1 LPSLK
6 DLYTGGDRPF
16 GFETRLA
23 PSEKSWIKS
32 HCARSRHGA
41 SALPAKDTR
50 SGARVREGAAESL
63 VPGQLTV
70 PVYTAYNCEMDK
82 SSSPLQPLY
91 LKVKRHILDNIGS
104 GKWATSA
111 RVPSENDIVKS
122 FGVSRMTANRALR
135 ELRDEGVLVRIAGVG
150 SFVADRHARA
160 HPLEIRSIADE
171 IRERGHVH
179 RAETVSLERIRAV
192 AELAEDF
199 GVAPRSE
206 LYCSVIVHF
215 ENDRPVQLED
225 RYVLPKLAPDYLKVD
240 FALTTPHD
248 YLTKVAPLQEAEHL
262 LRAVMPD
269 ERTRKLLAMKRDEPC
284 LLMIRRTWTAGQIAS
299 VARLYYPG
307 SRYEM
312 SGRFRP

>member
-1 LPSLK
+1 MS
-6 DLYTGGDRPF
+6 RP
-16 GFETRLA
+16 A
-23 PSEKSWIKS
+23 VS
-32 HCARSRHGA
+32 
-41 SALPAKDTR
+41 
-50 SGARVREGAAESL
+50 
-63 VPGQLTV
+63 
-70 PVYTAYNCEMDK
+70 
-82 SSSPLQPLY
+82 LQPLY
-91 LKVKRHILDNIGS
+91 LQVKRHILDNIGS
-104 GKWATSA
+104 GKWGTSM

-135 ELRDEGVLVRIAGVG
+135 ELRDEGVLVRVAGVG
-150 SFVADRHARA
+150 SFVADQHAHA
-160 HPLEIRSIADE
+160 HPLEIRGIADE
-171 IRERGHVH
+171 IRRRGHAH
-179 RAETVSLERIRAV
+179 RAEIVSLERIHAA

-199 GVAPRSE
+199 GIAPRSE

-215 ENDRPVQLED
+215 EDECPIQLED

-240 FALTTPHD
+240 FSLTTPYD
-248 YLTKVAPLQEAEHL
+248 YLIKVAPLQEAEHL

-269 ERTRKLLAMKRDEPC
+269 ERTRKLLAMQDNEPC

>member
-1 LPSLK
+1 
-6 DLYTGGDRPF
+6 
-16 GFETRLA
+16 
-23 PSEKSWIKS
+23 
-32 HCARSRHGA
+32 
-41 SALPAKDTR
+41 
-50 SGARVREGAAESL
+50 
-63 VPGQLTV
+63 
-70 PVYTAYNCEMDK
+70 MDK
-82 SSSPLQPLY
+82 SPPALQPLY
-91 LKVKRHILDNIGS
+91 LKVKRHILENIGS
-104 GKWATSA
+104 GRWTASS
-111 RVPSENDIVKS
+111 RVPSENELVKS
-122 FGVSRMTANRALR
+122 FGVSRMTANRALK
-135 ELRDEGVLVRIAGVG
+135 ELSDEGILVRIAGVG

-179 RAETVSLERIRAV
+179 RAETVSLGRIRAT
-192 AELAEDF
+192 AGLAEDF
-199 GVAPRSE
+199 GIAPRSE
-206 LYCSVIVHF
+206 LFCSVIVHF

-225 RYVLPKLAPDYLKVD
+225 RYVSPKLAPDYLKID
-240 FALTTPHD
+240 FNRTTPFD
-248 YLTKVAPLQEAEHL
+248 YLTKVAPLQEAQHL

>member
-1 LPSLK
+1 
-6 DLYTGGDRPF
+6 
-16 GFETRLA
+16 
-23 PSEKSWIKS
+23 
-32 HCARSRHGA
+32 
-41 SALPAKDTR
+41 
-50 SGARVREGAAESL
+50 
-63 VPGQLTV
+63 
-70 PVYTAYNCEMDK
+70 MDK
-82 SSSPLQPLY
+82 TAAALQPLY

-104 GKWATSA
+104 GKWATST

-135 ELRDEGVLVRIAGVG
+135 ELRDEGILVRIAGVG
-150 SFVADRHARA
+150 SFVAERHAHA

-179 RAETVSLERIRAV
+179 RAEIISLERVRAT

-199 GVAPRSE
+199 GVAPRVE
-206 LYCSVIVHF
+206 LYRSVIVHF

-225 RYVLPKLAPDYLKVD
+225 RHVLPKLAPDYLKTD
-240 FALTTPHD
+240 FSRTTPYD
-248 YLTKVAPLQEAEHL
+248 YLTKVAPLQQAEHL

-284 LLMIRRTWTAGQIAS
+284 LLMIRRTWTAGEIAS

>member
-1 LPSLK
+1 
-6 DLYTGGDRPF
+6 
-16 GFETRLA
+16 
-23 PSEKSWIKS
+23 
-32 HCARSRHGA
+32 
-41 SALPAKDTR
+41 
-50 SGARVREGAAESL
+50 
-63 VPGQLTV
+63 
-70 PVYTAYNCEMDK
+70 M
-82 SSSPLQPLY
+82 QPLY
-91 LKVKRHILDNIGS
+91 IKVKRHILDNIGS
-104 GKWATSA
+104 GKWAASA

-150 SFVADRHARA
+150 SFVADRHAQA

-171 IRERGHVH
+171 IRERGHAH
-179 RAETVSLERIRAV
+179 RAEIISLERIRAV
-192 AELAEDF
+192 AELSEDF
-199 GVAPRSE
+199 GIAPRSE

-225 RYVLPKLAPDYLKVD
+225 RYVLPKLAPDYLKID
-240 FALTTPHD
+240 FSKTTPYD
-248 YLTKVAPLQEAEHL
+248 YLTKVAPLQEAEHV

-269 ERTRKLLAMKRDEPC
+269 DRTRRLLAMKRDEPC

-312 SGRFRP
+312 SGRIRP

>member
-1 LPSLK
+1 
-6 DLYTGGDRPF
+6 
-16 GFETRLA
+16 
-23 PSEKSWIKS
+23 
-32 HCARSRHGA
+32 
-41 SALPAKDTR
+41 
-50 SGARVREGAAESL
+50 
-63 VPGQLTV
+63 
-70 PVYTAYNCEMDK
+70 MDDK
-82 SSSPLQPLY
+82 TLGELQPLY

-150 SFVADRHARA
+150 SFVADRHAHA

-179 RAETVSLERIRAV
+179 RAEVVALERILAV

-215 ENDRPVQLED
+215 ENDRPVQMED
-225 RYVLPKLAPDYLKVD
+225 RCILPQLAHDYLKMD
-240 FALTTPHD
+240 FNQTTPYD
-248 YLTKVAPLQEAEHL
+248 SLTKVAPLQE
-262 LRAVMPD
+262 
-269 ERTRKLLAMKRDEPC
+269 
-284 LLMIRRTWTAGQIAS
+284 
-299 VARLYYPG
+299 
-307 SRYEM
+307 
-312 SGRFRP
+312 